1 MTALAGYWSFGNET
15 GAAKCCARMLDGQ
28 QAYAPEA
35 PVSRAEGPIAM
46 GRRLFSTL
54 PEDEYD
60 LGPVESGGRILIAD
74 VRLDNRDELAA
85 SLGLARGEASTLS
98 DSALLMSA
106 LDHWDVDGLG
116 RLVGDFAFA
125 LWDGARSRLLLARD
139 FLGHRPLHYH
149 RGAGFFAFASMPK
162 GLHALPDVE
171 IRPNM
176 RAAADF
182 LALLPES
189 GSDSFFEGIEKVQS
203 GHFLVVT
210 PDSVSAHR
218 YWDPPRRTVR
228 LAGPGDYAEA
238 LREQLDTAVAAQLR
252 GANGQ
257 VAAHLSGGLDSGA
270 VAATAARLL
279 ASSGGRVTA
288 STSVP
293 RPGFE
298 SSLRNS
304 FADEGPFAAAV
315 AAMHPN
321 IDHVRIAA
329 SGRSPIAALDDYF
342 RLYERPFLNLA
353 NGVWLDA
360 ILADVRDRGLR
371 ILLTGAMGNMSF
383 SYDGMQ
389 LLPNLLARGRLARLA
404 RESRLLRRGG
414 TRIGTIAA
422 QALGPFLPRP
432 LWNAIGRIRGKAA
445 GASEYSMIAPV
456 AGQEAERRAAARG
469 IDLSYRPQSDPFEA
483 RMTLLKRVDFG
494 NYNKGMLAGWGI
506 DVRDPTSDRRLVEFC
521 LSVPP
526 EQFLAGGQSRAL
538 ARNAL
543 SDRMPQM
550 VLAERRKGYQAA
562 DWHEG
567 LCAAR
572 GALRAEVERQAATPE
587 SAELLDT
594 ERMLRMVDD
603 WPEGGWD
610 EDQVMRRY
618 RLALLR
624 GVSIGHFLRSAAA
637 GGE

>member
-1 MTALAGYWSFGNET
+1 
-15 GAAKCCARMLDGQ
+15 MLDAQ
-28 QAYAPEA
+28 QIYAPAA
-35 PVSRAEGPIAM
+35 PVIAAEGPIAI
-46 GRRLFSTL
+46 GRRLFATL
-54 PEDEYD
+54 PEDQYD
-60 LGPVESGGRILIAD
+60 LGPVASGGRLLVAD
-74 VRLDNRDELAA
+74 IRLDNRHDLAA
-85 SLGLARGEASTLS
+85 ALGLSGGEAELLS
-98 DSALLMSA
+98 DAALLMQA
-106 LDHWDVDGLG
+106 LDRWDVKALD

-125 LWDGARSRLLLARD
+125 LWDGARRRLLLARD

-162 GLHALPDVE
+162 GLHALPGIQ

-189 GSDSFFEGIEKVQS
+189 GSDSFFDGVERVRS
-203 GHFLVVT
+203 GHYLIAT
-210 PDSVSAHR
+210 PDGVSAHR
-218 YWDPPRRTVR
+218 YWDPPKRTLN
-228 LAGPGDYAEA
+228 LAGPGDYGEA
-238 LREQLDTAVAAQLR
+238 LREQLDNAVAAQLR
-252 GANGQ
+252 GSHGK

-279 ASSGGRVTA
+279 APTGGRVTA
-288 STSVP
+288 FTSVP
-293 RPGFE
+293 RPGYE
-298 SSLRNS
+298 SALRNS

-321 IDHVRIAA
+321 IEHVRIAA
-329 SGRSPIAALDDYF
+329 SGRSPIAALDNYV

-360 ILADVRDRGLR
+360 ILADARDRGLP

-389 LLPNLLARGRLARLA
+389 LLPNLLARGRLVRLA

-414 TRIGTIAA
+414 ARVGTIAA
-422 QALGPFLPRP
+422 QALGPFLPRAV
-432 LWNAIGRIRGKAA
+432 WNAIGRIRGKAS
-445 GASEYSMIAPV
+445 GASEYSMIAR
-456 AGQEAERRAAARG
+456 AAALEAERRAEASG
-469 IDLSYRPQSDPFEA
+469 VDLSYRPQSDPFEA

-494 NYNKGMLAGWGI
+494 NYNKGMLAGWGV

-521 LSVPP
+521 LSVPA
-526 EQFLAGGQSRAL
+526 EQFLAGGLSRAF
-538 ARNAL
+538 ARTAL
-543 SDRMPQM
+543 SDRLPEM
-550 VLAERRKGYQAA
+550 VLRERRKGYQAA

-572 GALRAEVERQAATPE
+572 GALRAEVERQAATRE
-587 SAELLDT
+587 SAQLLDT
-594 ERMLRMVDD
+594 GKMLRTVDD

-610 EDQVMRRY
+610 RDQVMRRY

-624 GVSIGHFLRSAAA
+624 GVSTGHFLRSAAA
-637 GGE
+637 SANERVTP